1 MKCFSLTQSEGS
13 GLLYREHA
21 PSTLTGK
28 VNQLE
33 VILRQL
39 QTDLRK
45 ARDHQRYYFFPVLIV
60 VFLCRVHSG
69 LEKSTSVKLASVI
82 NEWQSPGVDQNT
94 KVPKVLWEW
103 LCEQAANQFMGLY
116 SRVTV
121 LHIVIPQKEL
131 VTLSPFMVSWV

>member
-1 MKCFSLTQSEGS
+1 MVLTPSEGS

-45 ARDHQRYYFFPVLIV
+45 VRDQ
-60 VFLCRVHSG
+60 
-69 LEKSTSVKLASVI
+69 
-82 NEWQSPGVDQNT
+82 
-94 KVPKVLWEW
+94 
-103 LCEQAANQFMGLY
+103 EQCLY
-116 SRVTV
+116 S
-121 LHIVIPQKEL
+121 PA
-131 VTLSPFMVSWV
+131 